1 MSLSLV
7 REQILNFVSKS
18 APSVMAI
25 KGEWELVRH
34 LVGISFFWK
43 QSVKI

>member
-1 MSLSLV
+1 MSLSVV

-25 KGEWELVRH
+25 KGEWGLVRH
-34 LVGISFFWK
+34 LVGINFFWK
-43 QSVKI
+43 QRVKI